1 MAGSLKVLSE
11 PSALALVTVCE
22 KADALINAA
31 ASKSNVFSFEFVFSV
46 LVITVATLD
55 KEKTLC
61 FAWWT
66 EILKKWIPK
75 WDKIKYCIF

>member
-1 MAGSLKVLSE
+1 MQLPVR
-11 PSALALVTVCE
+11 VMF
-22 KADALINAA
+22 
-31 ASKSNVFSFEFVFSV
+31 FSFEFVFSV
-46 LVITVATLD
+46 LVITVAKLD